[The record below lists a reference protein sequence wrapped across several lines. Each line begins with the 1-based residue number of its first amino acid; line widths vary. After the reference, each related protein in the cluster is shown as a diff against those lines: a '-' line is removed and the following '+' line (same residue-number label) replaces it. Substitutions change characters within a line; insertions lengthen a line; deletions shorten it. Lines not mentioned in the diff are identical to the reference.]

1 MSSYHFT
8 IKNRKKN
15 KQNTKININFVK
27 LQVMLLCGAAVI
39 GDIVP
44 GQVWPSSY
52 VSESNQILVV
62 LYIYR
67 KYGQLSV
74 QMTMS
79 SSVCMGL
86 LIEPCHVIPASSA
99 KPKDKGFYIENI
111 MLHTNYR
118 DKDIKCR
125 DGSFKPENVQMSYVV
140 KQNKCV
146 TVTLYHN
153 FNSHRKIGRIRN
165 SCSLS
170 PTARCKREIH
180 FNFYQ
185 YTTRYQ
191 SSLVRVRTNIE
202 LFKSSSKSFCKNSI
216 EVEKSG
222 KHTYFSEKKTH
233 LVKHNL
239 EIEPAHLKLESFIGR
254 QSKIKYLKC
263 LVSMDFISINMLHIL
278 CHDLPKRGN
287 MTPEVNS
294 EYIREICTDPLI
306 HLNSMSTGG
315 VISEYFDSVGEMMTQ
330 ISFFGKC
337 NAKCTVDLN
346 FTSEKEFNVAFS
358 GKHTLLWKLVSSK
371 YLQMITYK
379 PNFEQTR
386 DGHRYSG
393 GQTWRYSSGCSR
405 NTTNCSLQ
413 IKRFEYIPITVL
425 SQEPK
430 LIYKRCEEYV
440 NGILKSKCS
449 TIGRITKTITTTF
462 EMKYQLKVHPKQT
475 YSILVTGFD
484 HVRPQAVIV
493 NHRFVELKIWDQ
505 TYTWAEALH
514 YCREKGYGDLLS
526 INRFEELHGVIEA
539 LSKAPYKVDFLYIGT
554 LFNVRAFLI
563 FLLTI

>member
-1 MSSYHFT
+1 
-8 IKNRKKN
+8 
-15 KQNTKININFVK
+15 
-27 LQVMLLCGAAVI
+27 MLLCGPAVI

-52 VSESNQILVV
+52 VSESNELLVV

-99 KPKDKGFYIENI
+99 KPKDKEFYIENI

-146 TVTLYHN
+146 TLTLYHN
-153 FNSHRKIGRIRN
+153 FNFHRKTSRIRN

-170 PTARCKREIH
+170 ATARCKREIH
-180 FNFYQ
+180 FNFNQ
-185 YTTRYQ
+185 YITRYQ
-191 SSLVRVRTNIE
+191 SSLVRVITNIE
-202 LFKSSSKSFCKNSI
+202 MFKSSSKSFCKNSI

-222 KHTYFSEKKTH
+222 AQTNCSVIIHNNSV
-233 LVKHNL
+233 VKHNL
-239 EIEPAHLKLESFIGR
+239 KKEPPRLLRESFIGR

-287 MTPEVNS
+287 ITPEVNS
-294 EYIREICTDPLI
+294 EYIRDICTDPLI
-306 HLNSMSTGG
+306 HLNGMKTGG

-337 NAKCTVDLN
+337 NAKCIVDLN

-379 PNFEQTR
+379 PSFEQTR
-386 DGHRYSG
+386 DGHKYSG
-393 GQTWRYSSGCSR
+393 GQTWKYSSGCSR
-405 NTTNCSLQ
+405 NTTNCSLK
-413 IKRFEYIPITVL
+413 IKRFEYIPIRVL
-425 SQEPK
+425 SQEPT

-440 NGILKSKCS
+440 NGILKPKCS
-449 TIGRITKTITTTF
+449 TGGRITKTITTTF
-462 EMKYQLKVHPKQT
+462 EMKYQLRAHPKQT

-484 HVRPQAVIV
+484 HVRPQAVLV
-493 NHRFVELKIWDQ
+493 NHRFVELKIWGQ
-505 TYTWAEALH
+505 IYTWTEAFI
-514 YCREKGYGDLLS
+514 YCREKGYGGLLS
-526 INRFEELHGVIEA
+526 INRYEELHGIIEA

-563 FLLTI
+563 VSMTK